1 MIRRLFI
8 KDFAIIRQLVIDI
21 NNGLTVITGETGAGK
36 SIILRSLGIALG
48 GKPDKIDVRSG
59 QDKAVVEAELTVDGQ
74 EKIFRRLIYKSG
86 RTRSFIDDEPIIE
99 MDFRNAV
106 LSLADFHGQHEQ
118 QYIMDASTHIDFLDS
133 FCNSED
139 LVKKVD
145 NTFSE
150 LRQTIQDLDQAIELQ
165 KDATN
170 RKELLQFQI
179 QEIQSINPQTD
190 EDIVLGKEFK
200 KLNHVE
206 ELVSTVQNLN
216 QSLTEHDHSIYQ
228 QLVSALNE
236 LNRLSKYDDS
246 LKPYIESIDQASISI
261 QDASAGMIQYVES
274 FELDQDHLQKV
285 EERLYGIE
293 SLKRKYGGSIASVQ
307 SFIQEAENEMNQLK
321 GLDSKIV
328 DLELEKE
335 LLIARYQKLADQ
347 INVLRTKYALKIASK
362 IEKEMVQLNM
372 AGSKFEVRIHQQEDS
387 QSAIQFQNKLV
398 KYGHK
403 GYDQVEF
410 FLSANPGEP
419 PKPLTK
425 VASGGEVSRI
435 MLAIKSVLKKSDPVE
450 TLVFDE
456 IDSGLSGQAAD
467 KVAETLLN
475 LSKDKQVICITH
487 LPQIALRANHHLY
500 IHKKTINERTSVNA
514 VYLDDKEKIKAIA
527 ELFSGERV
535 TAESLSS
542 TKKFMDQPLG

>member
-1 MIRRLFI
+1 MIRRLYL
-8 KDFAIIRQLVIDI
+8 KDFAIIKQLTI
-21 NNGLTVITGETGAGK
+21 NIKNGLTVITGETGAGK
-36 SIILRSLGIALG
+36 SIILKSLGIVLG

-99 MDFRNAV
+99 MDFRNSV

-118 QYIMDASTHIDFLDS
+118 QYLMNVSTHIDFLDS

-139 LVKKVD
+139 LVKKIGD
-145 NTFSE
+145 TFSE
-150 LRQTIQDLDQAIELQ
+150 LSQTIQDLNQAIELQ
-165 KDATN
+165 TDAAN
-170 RKELLQFQI
+170 RRELLQFQI
-179 QEIQSINPQTD
+179 KEIQSINPQTD
-190 EDIVLGKEFK
+190 EDIILGKEFK
-200 KLNHVE
+200 RLNHVE

-228 QLVSALNE
+228 QLASALNE

-285 EERLYGIE
+285 EERLYAIE

-307 SFIQEAENEMNQLK
+307 SFIQEAENEMQQLK
-321 GLDSKIV
+321 GLDGKIA

-347 INVLRTKYALKIASK
+347 INAIRTKFALKISSQ
-362 IEKEMVQLNM
+362 IETEMVQLNM
-372 AGSKFEVRIHQQEDS
+372 AGSKFEVRIHQQKDS
-387 QSAIQFQNKLV
+387 QGAIQFQNKPV
-398 KYGHK
+398 KYGDK
-403 GYDQVEF
+403 GYDQIEF

-435 MLAIKSVLKKSDPVE
+435 MLAIKSVLKKSDPVK

-467 KVAETLLN
+467 KVAEALLK

-500 IHKKTINERTSVNA
+500 IRKKTINEHTSVNA
-514 VYLDDKEKIKAIA
+514 VYLDDKEKVQAIA